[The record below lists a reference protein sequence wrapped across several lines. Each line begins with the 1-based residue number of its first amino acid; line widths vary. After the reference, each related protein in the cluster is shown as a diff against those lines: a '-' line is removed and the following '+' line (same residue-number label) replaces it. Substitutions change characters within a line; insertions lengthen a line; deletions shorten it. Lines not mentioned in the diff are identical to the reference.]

1 MKRFIVLG
9 REICLFFDSCI
20 LIVAFFET
28 LLKSS
33 KLSEAKWQIV
43 MFKFKKMKNSL
54 HGKEAYFN
62 LH

>member
-9 REICLFFDSCI
+9 IEICLFFDSCI
-20 LIVAFFET
+20 FIVAFFGKI
-28 LLKSS
+28 LKSS

-43 MFKFKKMKNSL
+43 IFNLKNMKNSL